1 MIRDDAIKL
10 KEKTKKEDLHMITV
24 DYNLL
29 KRQIRL
35 LSRKLSSVELK
46 PNEKALLDGLLDLL
60 NSIEHEKPF
69 AERKDK

>member
-1 MIRDDAIKL
+1 
-10 KEKTKKEDLHMITV
+10 MITV

-46 PNEKALLDGLLDLL
+46 PNKKALLDGLFDLL